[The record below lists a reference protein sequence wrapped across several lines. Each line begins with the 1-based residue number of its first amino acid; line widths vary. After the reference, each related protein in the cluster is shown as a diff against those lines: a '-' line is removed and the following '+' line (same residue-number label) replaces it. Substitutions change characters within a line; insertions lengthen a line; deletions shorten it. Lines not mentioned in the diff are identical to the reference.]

1 MVGRKG
7 VVEEV
12 EKVTLEVVEEDEFR
26 WGRGKM
32 GARGIMVPPA
42 IIVAI
47 FSGRLRERERER

>member
-12 EKVTLEVVEEDEFR
+12 EKVTLVVVEGEEVR

-32 GARGIMVPPA
+32 GVSGIRVPPA

-47 FSGRLRERERER
+47 RERESERE